1 MDAVELEV
9 MAEIDMAVET
19 VGTAEEDIWSDV
31 KDAIVNKKER
41 ERLYVRVYVCISCRT
56 VFIKGCQ
63 GGRVCVLLCLH
74 AVGGPLYEYGQ
85 IKTKCSMTALL
96 LLPHSCCMRAN
107 TDTL

>member
-56 VFIKGCQ
+56 VFIKDV
-63 GGRVCVLLCLH
+63 REDVYVCCFVYMLLGDHCTNMAKLKQS
-74 AVGGPLYEYGQ
+74 VP
-85 IKTKCSMTALL
+85 
-96 LLPHSCCMRAN
+96 
-107 TDTL
+107 